1 MYLTAFAGYWPLIDG
16 AVSDTDGA
24 ESEILYCHI
33 LSVDLF
39 YFRPSCY
46 KKRLFMCS
54 ICIIVY
60 VSVGLVYNAVDR
72 YFW

>member
-46 KKRLFMCS
+46 KKRLC
-54 ICIIVY
+54 Y
-60 VSVGLVYNAVDR
+60 VFYLYHRVRFSRFSV
-72 YFW
+72 